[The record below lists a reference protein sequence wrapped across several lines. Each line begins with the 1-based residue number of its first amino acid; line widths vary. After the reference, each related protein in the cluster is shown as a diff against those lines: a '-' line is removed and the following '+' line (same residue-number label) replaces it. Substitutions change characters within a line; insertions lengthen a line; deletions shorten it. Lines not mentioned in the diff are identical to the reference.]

1 MTTLPYR
8 IDPFFRD
15 ERGRFVPR
23 PDVYPA
29 PLNLLLNAGATRK
42 RVAGPHF
49 LARAIRE
56 GEGKPF
62 RVVIS
67 ERAA

>member
-1 MTTLPYR
+1 MQYR
-8 IDPFFRD
+8 IDPYFRD
-15 ERGRFVPR
+15 EKGKFVPR
-23 PDVYPA
+23 PDVYPD
-29 PLNLLLNAGATRK
+29 PLSVLLTAGATRK

-56 GEGKPF
+56 GESF

-67 ERAA
+67 HRDR